1 MAPSLLID
9 PEVAASSLMDAFAA
23 LKAAIDE
30 LERDE
35 KYHPEEDLDTV
46 IVSLMAHISTLRTEL
61 VYVIYRYLQP
71 LIIIDL
77 YLSSCERFSGI

>member
-1 MAPSLLID
+1 
-9 PEVAASSLMDAFAA
+9 MDAFAA
-23 LKAAIDE
+23 LKAPIDE
-30 LERDE
+30 QERDE
-35 KYHPEEDLDTV
+35 KYHPKEDLDTE

-61 VYVIYRYLQP
+61 VYVIYRYLPP